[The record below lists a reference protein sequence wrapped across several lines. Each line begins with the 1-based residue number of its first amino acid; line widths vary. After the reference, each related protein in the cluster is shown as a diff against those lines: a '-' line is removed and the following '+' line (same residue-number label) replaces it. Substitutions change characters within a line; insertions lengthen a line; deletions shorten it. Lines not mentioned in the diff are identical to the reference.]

1 MTTDDN
7 QKLRQ
12 LLDMTAALISSM
24 DVARRSHTETDRMAW
39 VSYKVFA
46 TRYMAIIHQLPQD
59 FPALVVLN
67 PYNTSDMPEPS
78 GSVPSYQRPIFEGV
92 YTDLS
97 ILRSILESIIGT
109 AGDERRALTD
119 FFQSRLRAA
128 MMERPENEK
137 AVQDTVE
144 ALLVGRGLQKGQ
156 EYDRETGRVK
166 LSSKESIP
174 DFILPPFEEAIE
186 VKLVKDR
193 RRVSEVIEEINADIE
208 GLIGGSV
215 IGMGTPYVE
224 TNQLGV
230 TNSEAVRRDGVAI
243 CGFGSQMVPI
253 FFGQGIEFR
262 LLRDPQE
269 TGVQYSLQV
278 PMNYLTV
285 NPLNATGIAQL

>member
-24 DVARRSHTETDRMAW
+24 DVARRGHTETDRTAW

-59 FPALVVLN
+59 FPALVILQQ
-67 PYNTSDMPEPS
+67 YNTSNMPEPPAS
-78 GSVPSYQRPIFEGV
+78 RPSYQRPIFEGV
-92 YTDLS
+92 YADLS
-97 ILRSILESIIGT
+97 ILRSSLESIIGT

-128 MMERPENEK
+128 MMERPEDEK

-193 RRVSEVIEEINADIE
+193 RRVSEVIDEINADIPAY
-208 GLIGGSV
+208 LSKYRHLLFIV
-215 IGMGTPYVE
+215 YD
-224 TNQLGV
+224 LGQIQD
-230 TNSEAVRRDGVAI
+230 EA
-243 CGFGSQMVPI
+243 
-253 FFGQGIEFR
+253 EFR
-262 LLRDPQE
+262 YGLEHVPN
-269 TGVQYSLQV
+269 VQV
-278 PMNYLTV
+278 IV
-285 NPLNATGIAQL
+285 VKH